1 VCVCVCVCVRV
12 CVSVSLCVCVC
23 VCLSLCVCAC
33 ACVCVCVC
41 VCLCVCVCVCVC
53 VCLSLCVCVSAPESY
68 SDLKSLLQDRG
79 SEQQRLILDRT
90 VKALHHSH
98 ALKVFILLIYCVCVL
113 NMIVLFCVQKL
124 FGFLLEYVG
133 ELSTQ
138 NPPDL
143 RTVNALIP

>member
-1 VCVCVCVCVRV
+1 M
-12 CVSVSLCVCVC
+12 SS
-23 VCLSLCVCAC
+23 
-33 ACVCVCVC
+33 
-41 VCLCVCVCVCVC
+41 LCVCVCVCVC
-53 VCLSLCVCVSAPESY
+53 VSVCVCVCVCVSAPESY

-90 VKALHHSH
+90 VKCNHPGLAAGNKAKLQVRATRTKPCIIHML
-98 ALKVFILLIYCVCVL
+98 LKYYIILLIYCVCVL